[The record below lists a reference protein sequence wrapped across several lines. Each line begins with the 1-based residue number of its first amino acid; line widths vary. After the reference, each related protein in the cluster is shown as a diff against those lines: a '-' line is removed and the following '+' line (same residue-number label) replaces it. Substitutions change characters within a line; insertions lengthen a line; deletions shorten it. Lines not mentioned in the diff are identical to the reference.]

1 MNSFRENFVCSDDI
15 SKDTT
20 SPALDEIKC
29 LPLSITLKTIQV
41 LWMQVANIHDNQ
53 FVNAF
58 SRKIVVYFLLSAKVQ
73 ERQFCFSPEM
83 PGVEM
88 EEEAHFFCSVLCQG
102 LALLGILI
110 YRERGSS
117 SRFHILVCLILW
129 AFQGRDNW
137 CSSSISLTNILKE
150 KLGFSVTFISLGS
163 HLHLEFL
170 HSCQFLQ

>member
-1 MNSFRENFVCSDDI
+1 MNSFGDNFVCSDDI

-41 LWMQVANIHDNQ
+41 LWMQVANIHDSQ
-53 FVNAF
+53 SVNAF
-58 SRKIVVYFLLSAKVQ
+58 SRKIVFYFPLSAKLQ

-83 PGVEM
+83 LGVEM
-88 EEEAHFFCSVLCQG
+88 KEEAHFFCPVLCQG
-102 LALLGILI
+102 LALSGVLI
-110 YRERGSS
+110 YREGSS
-117 SRFHILVCLILW
+117 LSRFHILVCLTLW

-150 KLGFSVTFISLGS
+150 KLGFSVMFTSLGS
-163 HLHLEFL
+163 HLYSEFL
-170 HSCQFLQ
+170 LSCQFLQ